1 MKKKLIS
8 VTLLMILLTTAFSV
22 LPGTFGASEEDIEAS
37 IELGISYLASVQNP
51 DGSWGNGYL
60 VSKTGLAV
68 LKLIDYV
75 KEVPGIDSWTDPDY
89 VYHSNVS
96 AGLDFLFR
104 EGYYVDISVQTYGDP
119 DTLDNDK
126 GITFNGFDDYEVSI
140 ALMALGATMTPGL
153 TVTTTGP
160 LNGVT
165 YADIVQDVVDYL
177 SYTQRESTYAR
188 GGWGYEG
195 QADWADNSVSGY
207 AALGLGYAQ
216 AFGATIPQFV
226 KDELAHWIG
235 IIQSPAGYSY
245 YRPPDV
251 WSDPYEDHLLRT
263 GNLLYEMAL
272 VGMPVDDPSVQ
283 AAITYIEN
291 NWAIGANYYQRAYCL
306 MKGLEAY
313 GIDDEIT
320 VGTSGDWFDELSTFI
335 VSNQNPDG
343 SWPNDD
349 HDWDGPEYPMTA
361 AWALLTLEKAVAI
374 PQKTP
379 LGMKEDAREI
389 LVSHLGLYDKHIEHD
404 IEQAIWHIDKSMNP
418 GLWVDDSHLVWQ
430 HGNKVFDEEK
440 LAVKELLHI
449 VEWKN
454 APSDAI
460 DMAFEVIE
468 ILVEADEK
476 LATIEYDEALPYAG
490 THKQVDHQLELALEE
505 FANAAD
511 ELATDKKGHP
521 KYDDAI
527 NAYNKA
533 WQHAGLAI
541 QHATK

>member
-1 MKKKLIS
+1 MMQSFAI
-8 VTLLMILLTTAFSV
+8 VTAQAAT
-22 LPGTFGASEEDIEAS
+22 EEEIQAS
-37 IELGISYLASVQNP
+37 IELGISHLASAQNL
-51 DGSWGNGYL
+51 DGSWGYDYRIA
-60 VSKTGLAV
+60 KTGLAV

-75 KEVPGIDSWTDPDY
+75 KEVPGIDSWTDPEY
-89 VYHSNVS
+89 IYHDIVVD
-96 AGLDFLFR
+96 GLDYLFTN
-104 EGYYVDISVQTYGDP
+104 GYYVDISVKTYGDP

-126 GITFNGFDDYEVSI
+126 GITFNGFDDYEASV
-140 ALMALGATMTPGL
+140 ALMALGATMTPDL
-153 TVTTTGP
+153 TVTATGP

-165 YADIVQDVVDYL
+165 YADIVQDIVDYL
-177 SYTQRESTYAR
+177 SYTQRESTNAR

-195 QADWADNSVSGY
+195 DPNWADNSVSGY

-226 KDELAHWIG
+226 KDELTYWIG
-235 IIQSPAGYSY
+235 IIQDSTGYSY
-245 YRPPDV
+245 YRPPATG
-251 WSDPYEDHLLRT
+251 WPDPYGDLLLRT

-272 VGMPVDDPSVQ
+272 VGMPVDHPNVT
-283 AAITYIEN
+283 AALTYIES
-291 NWAIGANYYQRAYCL
+291 NWAFGGDYYQRAYCL

-313 GIDDEIT
+313 GIEDEIY
-320 VGTSGDWFDELSTFI
+320 VGTTGDWFNETSAFI
-335 VSNQNPDG
+335 VSTQNPDG
-343 SWPNDD
+343 SWPADP
-349 HDWDGPEYPMTA
+349 HDWDYPSFPMTT

-374 PQKTP
+374 PDVTP
-379 LGMKEDAREI
+379 LGLKEDAREI
-389 LVSHLGLYDKHIEHD
+389 LVSHLGLYDKHVEHD
-404 IEQAIWHIDKSMNP
+404 IQQAIWHIDKSMNP
-418 GLWVDDSHLVWQ
+418 DLWVDGSHLVWQ

-449 VEWKN
+449 VEWKD

-460 DMAFEVIE
+460 DMAYEVIA
-468 ILVEADEK
+468 ILVKADLK
-476 LATIEYDEALPYAG
+476 LATVQYDEAAVYAG
-490 THKQVDHQLELALEE
+490 AHKQVDHQLELAQEE
-505 FANAAD
+505 FANAVD